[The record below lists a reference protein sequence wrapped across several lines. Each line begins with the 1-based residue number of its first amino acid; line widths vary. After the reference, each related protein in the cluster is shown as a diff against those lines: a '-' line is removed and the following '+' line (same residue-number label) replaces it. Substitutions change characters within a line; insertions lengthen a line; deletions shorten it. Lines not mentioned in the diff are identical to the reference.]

1 VNAPHWFSENWDE
14 KVMIGRTAIYAIMLL
29 AVTVT
34 SQGKAAAPAGENLA
48 ERWCSQCHAV
58 KPNQV
63 STNPKAPP
71 FLEVAARPSSTDYTL
86 RVFLN
91 IQHIEMP
98 NFILKPDD
106 ADALVD
112 YILSMKPKR

>member
-1 VNAPHWFSENWDE
+1 
-14 KVMIGRTAIYAIMLL
+14 MIGRSAIHAFVVLAVPL
-29 AVTVT
+29 AVTGVAN
-34 SQGKAAAPAGENLA
+34 AAATPGEGLA
-48 ERWCSQCHAV
+48 ERWCSQCHAI

-71 FLEVAARPSSTDYTL
+71 FAEVAAQPSTGEYTL

-91 IQHIEMP
+91 IQHVEMP

-106 ADALVD
+106 ADALVE
-112 YILSMKPKR
+112 YIMSLKPTR

>member
-1 VNAPHWFSENWDE
+1 
-14 KVMIGRTAIYAIMLL
+14 
-29 AVTVT
+29 
-34 SQGKAAAPAGENLA
+34 
-48 ERWCSQCHAV
+48 V

-91 IQHIEMP
+91 IQHVEMP

-112 YILSMKPKR
+112 YIMSMKPRR